1 MKHRILLHQHHPAAE
16 LFNASGCN
24 FAGEATDGAGCVGPL
39 VKTYPLDPSGKFIVC
54 YETWSPKKKVMSKA
68 MLVYQRVTSR
78 TSLTLNFNLI
88 FCLCQMPRYSH
99 QTAGAGSPQIS
110 HPDPTCLISAAVT
123 RQSKSIQFTT
133 HHVIVAVQIPH
144 LQHWIRSYWPS
155 SRSAVWG
162 KKTCPYITFNSK
174 QQQKFHTGPI
184 YFQYIRWIMLCW
196 IFVFFSSTQTHP

>member
-1 MKHRILLHQHHPAAE
+1 M
-16 LFNASGCN
+16 
-24 FAGEATDGAGCVGPL
+24 
-39 VKTYPLDPSGKFIVC
+39 
-54 YETWSPKKKVMSKA
+54 VMSKA

-133 HHVIVAVQIPH
+133 HHVIVAVQIPPPT
-144 LQHWIRSYWPS
+144 LDQIILAKFEECSL
-155 SRSAVWG
+155 G
-162 KKTCPYITFNSK
+162 KKNMPLHNLQLQATTKIPYRSHLF
-174 QQQKFHTGPI
+174 PI
-184 YFQYIRWIMLCW
+184 YSLNYVVLNFC
-196 IFVFFSSTQTHP
+196 VFFKHPNTSVACETAAAHPVSSSCAAAAAAAAAASSWIECSG